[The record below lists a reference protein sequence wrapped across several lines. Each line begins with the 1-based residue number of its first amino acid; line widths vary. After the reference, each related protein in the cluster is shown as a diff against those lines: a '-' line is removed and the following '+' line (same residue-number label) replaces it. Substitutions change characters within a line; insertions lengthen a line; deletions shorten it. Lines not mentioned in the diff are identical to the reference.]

1 MQRVSHLVIGVSDM
15 DRSLPFYHDEFPEI
29 T

>member
-1 MQRVSHLVIGVSDM
+1 MQGVSHLAIGVSDM
-15 DRSLPFYHDEFPEI
+15 DRSLPFYRDEFSKI

>member
-1 MQRVSHLVIGVSDM
+1 MQGVSHLAIGVSDM
-15 DRSLPFYHDEFPEI
+15 DRSLPFYRNEFPKI